1 MSVSLEQLKLR
12 FPVRNVPPHGPCIVV
27 PGSEFDP
34 DWEGFLD
41 DGGYSCVNTDLDGK
55 PVTLVLM
62 KSRDSGEGSERE
74 VYTPPP
80 KRKKDLP
87 LGLSAMK
94 GPIWSEGDEK
104 RLLKRMDELK
114 GSMESKCRQLEAE
127 FPGRSKNSLLQ
138 KYKKLQNRL
147 KGEGK
152 KQGRKKKIEV
162 CSECGLP
169 KDLCACDE
177 EKKEQQRS
185 EKAAV
190 KEVKRSDKVATKE
203 QPLET
208 SLHEIAG
215 LLREIKGALAPKS
228 FCFEWHC
235 RNCKDSG
242 FSEDSQVWKYCS
254 KCGEELIVWNIEEE
268 SE

>member
-1 MSVSLEQLKLR
+1 M
-12 FPVRNVPPHGPCIVV
+12 RNVPPHGQCIVI

-34 DWEGFLD
+34 DWEGLLD
-41 DGGYSCVNTDLDGK
+41 DGGYSCINTDLDGK

-62 KSRDSGEGSERE
+62 KSRDSGRGSERE

-104 RLLKRMDELK
+104 RLLKRMGELK

-127 FPGRSKNSLLQ
+127 FSGRSKNSLLQ
-138 KYKKLQNRL
+138 KYKKLQRRP
-147 KGEGK
+147 KAEGK
-152 KQGRKKKIEV
+152 KRGPKKKETIGSGPVHVQDEKPKSEV
-162 CSECGLP
+162 
-169 KDLCACDE
+169 
-177 EKKEQQRS
+177 KKEQPGSGPGDSRVVIEVEKFVKHVLELMQRS
-185 EKAAV
+185 F
-190 KEVKRSDKVATKE
+190 TF
-203 QPLET
+203 Q
-208 SLHEIAG
+208 
-215 LLREIKGALAPKS
+215 
-228 FCFEWHC
+228 WYC
-235 RNCKDSG
+235 RTCKDSG
-242 FSEDSQVWKYCS
+242 SAEDEQVWKWCP